1 MMIFLFDENLHS
13 LYIYKYIFNKAAR
26 HDVARSICGVEVG
39 LAQIMA
45 ECQGVFLWDCRQK
58 TGSVAPIDR
67 KGTGCH
73 ENNNQKRRR
82 LSMRIDRGGFR
93 VPQTEKLCAK
103 QGHKGN
109 MFRNDTT
116 PCMLLAQLH
125 QLPNRRVLED
135 QTSCWNIRQENFTHE
150 NIAGISA
157 CVAANIFNE
166 QNASDICRYAGSWMT
181 SRRNYI

>member
-1 MMIFLFDENLHS
+1 
-13 LYIYKYIFNKAAR
+13 
-26 HDVARSICGVEVG
+26 
-39 LAQIMA
+39 
-45 ECQGVFLWDCRQK
+45 
-58 TGSVAPIDR
+58 
-67 KGTGCH
+67 
-73 ENNNQKRRR
+73 
-82 LSMRIDRGGFR
+82 MRIDRGGFR

-103 QGHKGN
+103 QGHKGS

-157 CVAANIFNE
+157 CVAASIFSE